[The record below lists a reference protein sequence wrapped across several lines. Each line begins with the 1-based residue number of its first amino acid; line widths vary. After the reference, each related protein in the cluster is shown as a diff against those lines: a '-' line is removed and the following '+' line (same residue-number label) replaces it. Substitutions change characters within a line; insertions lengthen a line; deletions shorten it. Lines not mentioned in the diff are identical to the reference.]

1 MSAPT
6 KRSVVIRA
14 RMSAQEARDLRAM
27 AKRAGMTE
35 SAFIRRMTEIHK
47 KIEIEMIAAA
57 ERAAVA
63 ALNKEA
69 A

>member
-1 MSAPT
+1 
-6 KRSVVIRA
+6 
-14 RMSAQEARDLRAM
+14 M

-35 SAFIRRMTEIHK
+35 SAFVRRMTEIHK